1 MTYEDL
7 TYNRDYKYPAWALKF
22 GWFLSISSIICIP
35 IYALYRFIVVGGS
48 FNEVSKPHLF
58 YVIKMK
64 KKFKLLD
71 TIELHYF

>member
-35 IYALYRFIVVGGS
+35 IYAVYRFIVVGGS
-48 FNEVSKPHLF
+48 FNEVSNNTRTL
-58 YVIKMK
+58 Y
-64 KKFKLLD
+64 
-71 TIELHYF
+71 